1 MKRGTTPLL
10 PPSPTT
16 GVGLE
21 PQYHDIIDIIEDI
34 WQAIA
39 EVERRMAIKY
49 TKNLETKVN
58 YSKSL
63 ETKLYYYYN
72 LSEWWEDVY
81 LVLAG
86 KEIYDKFF

>member
-21 PQYHDIIDIIEDI
+21 PEYHDIIDIIDDI
-34 WQAIA
+34 WAVISTIEDQ
-39 EVERRMAIKY
+39 
-49 TKNLETKVN
+49 LKVN

>member
-1 MKRGTTPLL
+1 MKRGTTTPLL
-10 PPSPTT
+10 PPSSTT

-49 TKNLETKVN
+49 TK
-58 YSKSL
+58 SL
-63 ETKLYYYYN
+63 ETKLNYLFD
-72 LSEWWEDVY
+72 LSEYWEDVY
-81 LVLAG
+81 LSLIG
-86 KEIYDKFF
+86 KRIYDNFF